1 MNSEGWSAE
10 DIFGAIDTD
19 RKGWI
24 STFDLEKLLINHKRC
39 GSRSLVSDVELLIS
53 FYDMSNCKQIR
64 LHDFKQQIR
73 PQTQP
78 HSSTA
83 H

>member
-24 STFDLEKLLINHKRC
+24 SIYDLEKLLINHKRC

-64 LHDFKQQIR
+64 LHDFKQ
-73 PQTQP
+73 
-78 HSSTA
+78 
-83 H
+83 